1 MQRSAAQYTL
11 SSADTPQRA
20 FKFHETAALR
30 FSNPVS
36 GTNDGALYLWTDHGR
51 PQAILKFYTSS
62 HKAYTHVWLSLSENN
77 FVAER
82 DGQVVWSPTE
92 PGIKLLEIQD
102 APEPA
107 ETAAKRLRQMRTL
120 SAEFSAT
127 YTATHLTRTAVR
139 VEAPDSA
146 APPVRNGRRLPRGR
160 GAVRVR
166 SKHGAGRVT
175 PVRVPSDRGRPPLA
189 LRLLQPDRGTMT
201 ARYRDKEVF
210 FLDRNNTA
218 RDPKQPFVMFHA
230 LPVPP

>member
-1 MQRSAAQYTL
+1 MKRSAAQYAL

-30 FSNPVS
+30 FSNPIS

-82 DGQVVWSPTE
+82 DGKVVWSPSE
-92 PGIKLLEIQD
+92 PGIKLLEIQG

-107 ETAAKRLRQMRTL
+107 ETAAGAPAADENPVGRVQRDVHGD
-120 SAEFSAT
+120 AF
-127 YTATHLTRTAVR
+127 TRAAVR
-139 VEAPDSA
+139 VEATDSA

-160 GAVRVR
+160 GRCSGSFKARR
-166 SKHGAGRVT
+166 
-175 PVRVPSDRGRPPLA
+175 
-189 LRLLQPDRGTMT
+189 RLG
-201 ARYRDKEVF
+201 YSC
-210 FLDRNNTA
+210 
-218 RDPKQPFVMFHA
+218 
-230 LPVPP
+230 